1 MFSQIQSILDNKEKP
16 YVGEEKVAAL
26 TAADRTHWAN
36 TRTKFFFKG
45 INRQSLDA
53 IEKSAFVVALDEVP
67 YEYDPVSCL
76 IFVQVKFVLNF
87 SQVSKA
93 KTNVSTIQ
101 NLQLFFKT
109 S

>member
-1 MFSQIQSILDNKEKP
+1 M
-16 YVGEEKVAAL
+16 

-76 IFVQVKFVLNF
+76 KLKEDKIL
-87 SQVSKA
+87 
-93 KTNVSTIQ
+93 I
-101 NLQLFFKT
+101 
-109 S
+109 

>member
-1 MFSQIQSILDNKEKP
+1 MFRQIQSILDNTEKP

-36 TRTKFFFKG
+36 TRTQFFFKG
-45 INRQSLDA
+45 TNRQSLDA

-76 IFVQVKFVLNF
+76 ILIIVKFSVH
-87 SQVSKA
+87 
-93 KTNVSTIQ
+93 
-101 NLQLFFKT
+101 FKLL

>member
-1 MFSQIQSILDNKEKP
+1 MFRQIQSILDNTEKS

-36 TRTKFFFKG
+36 TRTQFFFKG

-76 IFVQVKFVLNF
+76 ILIKVKFSLY
-87 SQVSKA
+87 
-93 KTNVSTIQ
+93 
-101 NLQLFFKT
+101 FK
-109 S
+109 